1 MFRDNRYSYVKSV
14 WKAGDLNTFDE
25 IFHIVPKS
33 IFAKD
38 LGVNYQRFVLKIGRP
53 ERFTFEEMNRIARLL
68 ELEPKVLA
76 NLVLIAIERKS
87 RIPKN

>member
-1 MFRDNRYSYVKSV
+1 MFKDNRYSYVKSV

-33 IFAKD
+33 ICAKD
-38 LGVNYQRFVLKIGRP
+38 LDVNYQRFVLKISHP

-68 ELEPKVLA
+68 ELEPKILA